1 MLSAMQRTAGA
12 GAGAKAAAPTGA
24 VGRAMRV
31 LLGQQFAEAFYLMVM
46 ASNLRNRARAL
57 GRRYGLESMA
67 MRAETM
73 RYLERV
79 FGDLPMQGAIALETP
94 R

>member
-1 MLSAMQRTAGA
+1 MTLLAMQRTA

-31 LLGQQFAEAFYLMVM
+31 LLGQHFAEAFYFMVM
-46 ASNLRNRARAL
+46 ASDLRDRAKAL
-57 GRRYGLESMA
+57 GRRYGLESME

-73 RYLERV
+73 RYVERL
-79 FGDLPMQGAIALETP
+79 FGDLTVQGAAAP
-94 R
+94 